1 MKSGQSECMF
11 CISQGSQCRQD
22 RRYIAAIQTA
32 AMRAGND
39 DITSFFG
46 FYFFQL
52 CWGKSAIQ
60 TTFLN
65 CRTMGDYI

>member
-1 MKSGQSECMF
+1 MLK
-11 CISQGSQCRQD
+11 
-22 RRYIAAIQTA
+22 YIAAIQTA